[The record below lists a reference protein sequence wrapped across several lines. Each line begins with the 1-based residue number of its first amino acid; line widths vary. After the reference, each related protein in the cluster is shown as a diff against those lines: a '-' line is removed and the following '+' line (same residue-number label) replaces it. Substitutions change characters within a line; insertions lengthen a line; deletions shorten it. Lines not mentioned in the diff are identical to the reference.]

1 LPIGSDRPVVE
12 MRGVSKR
19 FQVQDSYSLKEF
31 LPSFLVGRGWRPP
44 FFALRDVNLSV
55 GPGETLGIIGRNGSG
70 KSTILKLVAGV
81 MEPTEGEVEVEG
93 RVCPLIELGS
103 GFHPDLTG
111 RENILLNGA
120 LLGLSPREI
129 GERYPAIVDFAEM
142 GAFMET
148 PVKRYSSGMYVRLAF
163 SVAVHC
169 DPDILL
175 VDEALAVGDEHFR
188 EKSLGRMEEVKR
200 QGVTIM
206 FVSHQLD
213 LVETFCTR
221 ALLLQGGR
229 VARDAA
235 PADAVRHYRQ
245 QLAMETASAAHSR

>member
-1 LPIGSDRPVVE
+1 VVE

-19 FQVQDSYSLKEF
+19 FQVQDSRSLKEF

-44 FFALRDVNLSV
+44 FFALRDVSFEV

-142 GAFMET
+142 GAFMDT

-175 VDEALAVGDEHFR
+175 IDEALAVGDEHFK

-213 LVETFCTR
+213 LVESFCTR
-221 ALLLQGGR
+221 AVLLQEGR
-229 VARDAA
+229 VEFDGA
-235 PADAVRHYRQ
+235 PAEAVRQYRQ
-245 QLAMETASAAHSR
+245 QLATETASAARPR